1 MMMCPFCNEELR
13 VSKALETIIGKLEV
27 TIECEKCERRI
38 VFRKEVKHKGEEGEY
53 IKLDL

>member
-1 MMMCPFCNEELR
+1 MCPFCNEELR